1 MSSGDSLVRDLF
13 RQREIDYLLSS
24 VGVTMRSSV
33 ENIEVGDLKI
43 ERLKEGEIAELP
55 RWVAEEFVALNLAEI
70 GEEPFETEIL
80 KSLSRE
86 KMMGPIQLSKLA
98 SDFYLKM
105 RRRLLY
111 LKGAVEAGRVR
122 KEDYERLRASSYD
135 LIGIRLGKLLSLS
148 SSSTT
153 LSAIAEKVTPEERV
167 FFTTSQSFSNDW
179 RGVLLGEEA
188 QH

>member
-1 MSSGDSLVRDLF
+1 MSSGDSLVRELF
-13 RQREIDYLLSS
+13 QRRETDYLLSS
-24 VGVTMRSSV
+24 VIVTMRSHM

-43 ERLKEGEIAELP
+43 DKLKEGEITELP
-55 RWVAEEFVALNLAEI
+55 RWVAEEFAALNLAEVS
-70 GEEPFETEIL
+70 EEPFETEIL

-86 KMMGPIQLSKLA
+86 KMLGPFQLSSLA
-98 SDFYLKM
+98 PDFYLKM
-105 RRRLLY
+105 RRRLTY
-111 LKGAVEAGRVR
+111 LKDAVDGGRVR

-153 LSAIAEKVTPEERV
+153 LSAIADRLTPEERV

-179 RGVLLGEEA
+179 KNVLLGEKA
-188 QH
+188 